1 VPTNALRQ
9 QNIPAL
15 IEKRNRLIGLG
26 TTQSIAAARAL
37 DADIALAAK
46 PPQRTVAG
54 PGQSI
59 FDANGNVI
67 ASVPE
72 LKAPTIRAMQELGYP
87 ITPEGFA
94 AYSNAQ
100 RQERLLTPEEEK
112 QRVRIATASRAPVQP
127 SAPVAVVDPLTGK
140 QIYVSREEAIR
151 NGMAPATAMENIP
164 PKEIQK
170 RESAHPAA
178 TSAVNGFESKSD
190 KFIADLKALRDD
202 PGLGNI
208 TGPIFGRTGSVT
220 REGSR
225 AQALYDKIVAKGGFQ
240 ALQDLRDASKTG
252 GALGNVSNQEGKQL
266 ISSFAAIDRRQNAE
280 DVKAALNQA
289 IADVEGSKTRIR
301 EAYDS
306 TYAYKSEKPNAP
318 AAAQKTNVPIY
329 ATNGKT
335 RIQSIDG
342 GVNWTAVGG
351 K

>member
-1 VPTNALRQ
+1 MIQ
-9 QNIPAL
+9 
-15 IEKRNRLIGLG
+15 KRNRLIGLG

-37 DADIALAAK
+37 DADIALASKVNTA
-46 PPQRTVAG
+46 A
-54 PGQSI
+54 PGSAI
-59 FDANGNVI
+59 LDSKGNVVGN
-67 ASVPE
+67 VPE
-72 LKAPTIRAMQELGYP
+72 ATSADIRTMKDLGYP
-87 ITPEGFA
+87 ITQAGYVSFREAQRNPTAPPSMVGEYNFAKTPEGGNFNGTFQQFVTARA
-94 AYSNAQ
+94 AAG
-100 RQERLLTPEEEK
+100 
-112 QRVRIATASRAPVQP
+112 RAPVQP

-140 QIYVSREEAIR
+140 QIYVSRDEALR
-151 NGMAPATAMENIP
+151 GKMTPAAAMESIA

-170 RESAHPAA
+170 REAALPAA

-266 ISSFAAIDRRQNAE
+266 VSSFAAIDRRQNADE
-280 DVKAALNQA
+280 VKAALTQA
-289 IADVEGSKTRIR
+289 IADVEGSKTRVR

-306 TYAYKSEKPNAP
+306 TYAYKSEKPNVPAPTPKANAP
-318 AAAQKTNVPIY
+318 AATPAP
-329 ATNGKT
+329 GWG
-335 RIQSIDG
+335 R
-342 GVNWTAVGG
+342 AVA